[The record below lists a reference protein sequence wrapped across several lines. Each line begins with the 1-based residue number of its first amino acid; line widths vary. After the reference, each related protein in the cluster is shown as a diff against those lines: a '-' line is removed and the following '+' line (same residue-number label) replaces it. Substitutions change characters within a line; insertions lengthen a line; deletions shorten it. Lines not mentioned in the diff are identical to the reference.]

1 MTRNLNFK
9 EFGSG
14 KQIIILHGLLGS
26 LDNWVSIALK
36 LSQNYKV
43 TILDLPNHGRSYH
56 SNTFSY
62 YDMATSLNEF
72 IKTKNINE
80 PTIIGHSMG
89 GKLAMQYVELF
100 PKIVSSLVIVDV
112 CNRVYDTTR
121 FNHVFEAIKK
131 FLQKTFNLENRR

>member
-72 IKTKNINE
+72 IKTRRKNFFILKNLLSDLSKYFILPKE
-80 PTIIGHSMG
+80 TRRSKPSWFG
-89 GKLAMQYVELF
+89 F
-100 PKIVSSLVIVDV
+100 PI
-112 CNRVYDTTR
+112 T
-121 FNHVFEAIKK
+121 IKK
-131 FLQKTFNLENRR
+131 SSKI